1 MMVAARLPSAPPG
14 PAAAR
19 EGERGR
25 EGESQRGREK
35 GEEREGERKTVRD
48 GGRVPARRTR
58 AGGGSK
64 RV

>member
-1 MMVAARLPSAPPG
+1 MMIAALLPSAPPG
-14 PAAAR
+14 PAR
-19 EGERGR
+19 EGEGGR

-48 GGRVPARRTR
+48 GGRVPARHTR
-58 AGGGSK
+58 AGGGSE